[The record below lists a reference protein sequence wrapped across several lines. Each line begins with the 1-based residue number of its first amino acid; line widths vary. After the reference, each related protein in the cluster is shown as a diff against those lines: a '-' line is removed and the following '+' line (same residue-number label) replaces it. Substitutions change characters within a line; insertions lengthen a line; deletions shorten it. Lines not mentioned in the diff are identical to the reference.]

1 MMQKV
6 PVGPYYFYADPKD
19 GTGHLFTEQGIGYE
33 AHIRKELE
41 RLIPKC
47 TCFLDIGAN
56 VGLHTLNAKSIRPD
70 MPIICIEVNPDT
82 SQWLMKAIVENN
94 LHNIAVING
103 AVAERNGIL
112 QIDRRHSNSTV
123 AHLGSWPTDADGA
136 SLAPCFRLNF
146 FNLRHVDLVKMDID
160 GFEYRALQGASE
172 LMKNRPT
179 VIFEYHL
186 GVIERGGIKGP
197 ELLQFFTSRNYKLT
211 VMDFMRNARLEFDC
225 AIKCHNY
232 VTTVPGLAVD
242 ILAEPL

>member
-1 MMQKV
+1 MIQKV

-33 AHIRKELE
+33 SHIRKELE

-56 VGLHTLNAKSIRPD
+56 VGLHTFNAKSIRPD
-70 MPIICIEVNPDT
+70 VPIICIEVNPDT
-82 SQWLMKAIVENN
+82 AQWLMKAIVENN
-94 LHNIAVING
+94 LENVMVING
-103 AVAERNGIL
+103 AVAEKNGIL
-112 QIDRRHSNSTV
+112 QTDRRHSNSTV
-123 AHLGSWPTDADGA
+123 AHLGSWPMDSDGA

-146 FNLRHVDLVKMDID
+146 FNLRHVDLVKIDID
-160 GFEYRALQGASE
+160 GFEYRALQGASK
-172 LMKNRPT
+172 LMQNRPT

-197 ELLQFFTSRNYKLT
+197 ELLQFFLDRGYQLHAL
-211 VMDFMRNARLEFDC
+211 DFFRDC
-225 AIKCHNY
+225 RMPYLDAIKCHNY
-232 VTTVPGLAVD
+232 VASTPGLAVD